1 MRNCYDC
8 GIAYPRHKSRPSKD
22 GEFRCKKCNIRNR
35 NKKYSTSNKGKTNGI
50 AYRQKNSEH
59 AVERATL
66 WAKENPERR
75 QEIEYKYRQSEKGRV
90 SQAKRGAK
98 HYWADPE
105 YKRKKAI
112 ARHHGTTPDFIEELR
127 DRQPFCQLCGE
138 TKRLTLDHMNPVN
151 NGGKA
156 TRENIQSLCGPCNSW
171 KSDNLFL
178 ANGGGYLVGESYGR
192 A

>member
-8 GIAYPRHKSRPSKD
+8 GIEYLKHRSRPSKD

-35 NKKYSTSNKGKTNGI
+35 NKKYNTSDKGKRVNV
-50 AYRQKNSEH
+50 AYRKRNS
-59 AVERATL
+59 VRIVKRVTQ
-66 WAKENPERR
+66 WAEENPDRR
-75 QEIEYKYRQSEKGRV
+75 KEIERKYRQTEKGKESAQRRD
-90 SQAKRGAK
+90 KK

-105 YKRKKAI
+105 YQRMKAI
-112 ARHHGTTPDFIEELR
+112 ARNHGTTPDFIKDLR
-127 DRQPFCQLCGE
+127 NRQPLCQLCGVD
-138 TKRLTLDHMNPVN
+138 KNLTIDHMNPVN

-156 TRENIQSLCGPCNSW
+156 TKENIQSLCGPCNSW

-178 ANGGGYLVGESYGR
+178 ADGSGYLVG